1 MADEAWPTRFEK
13 FSTIQL
19 EYIKAGSNFEI
30 NIETKM
36 RNGVMKVGTL

>member
-13 FSTIQL
+13 FSTIKQK
-19 EYIKAGSNFEI
+19 YIKEGSNFEI

-36 RNGVMKVGTL
+36 RNGVMKVGPL